1 MDDKQSFFTLYG
13 KSPLYQLFVSIMII
27 LVAGVLLFY
36 LMLWAGTLI
45 FHADWAVLFKTI
57 STGSDEKNV
66 DFIRF
71 MVISQDI
78 SLFII
83 PGIIILTLMKQTHKV
98 ISDVALPKLNE
109 IVLVI
114 ILGFFIFPI
123 TSFTGQLN
131 SEMHFPDWLSGIEQ
145 WMMKKED
152 QANSVIDL
160 LIASNNFG
168 SLVLNLFLIAVLPAI
183 GEELIFR
190 GVFQKIFYN
199 LFKSG
204 HLAIWV
210 AAFVF
215 SALHFQF
222 FGFVPRFILGLVFGY
237 LFFWSG
243 TLWLPV
249 ISHFVNNAYPV
260 ILSYVQSPEKLNA
273 SIDVPLLKQV
283 TGLPLPI
290 IISLLI
296 LLYFRNK
303 SKIYGAPGT
312 NQDPLL

>member
-13 KSPLYQLFVSIMII
+13 KSPLYQLFVSLIII
-27 LVAGVLLFY
+27 LVAGVMLLY

-45 FHADWAVLFKTI
+45 FHVDWAVLFKTI

-71 MVISQDI
+71 IVISQDI

-98 ISDVALPKLNE
+98 ISDVALPGLNE

-168 SLVLNLFLIAVLPAI
+168 GLMLNLFLIAVLPAI

-190 GVFQKIFYN
+190 GVFQKIFYK

-204 HLAIWV
+204 HLAIWF

-215 SALHFQF
+215 SSLHFQF

-260 ILSYVQSPEKLNA
+260 ILTYVQSPEKLNA
-273 SIDVPLLKQV
+273 SIDVPLWKQA

-296 LLYFRNK
+296 LFYFRNK
-303 SKIYGAPGT
+303 SKIYGRQGT